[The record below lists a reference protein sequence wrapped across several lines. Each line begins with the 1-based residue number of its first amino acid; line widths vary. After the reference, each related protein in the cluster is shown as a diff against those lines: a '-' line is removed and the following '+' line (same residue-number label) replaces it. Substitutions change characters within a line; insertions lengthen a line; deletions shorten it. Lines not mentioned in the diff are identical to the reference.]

1 MMVKQKRK
9 VELVREEQSYEAT
22 CKQCQIALESE
33 PAREERAKTL
43 IILDVKC
50 KLFGDGMVSH

>member
-33 PAREERAKTL
+33 PAREERAKT
-43 IILDVKC
+43 
-50 KLFGDGMVSH
+50 SHFSPGRGRI